1 VFAAERVHEMV
12 AEAEPVQE
20 GATGAAE
27 HVHEISGMSVDTV
40 CQDSGEQAT
49 QRHKT
54 ARSRK
59 RFTFANWK
67 R

>member
-1 VFAAERVHEMV
+1 MV
-12 AEAEPVQE
+12 AEAKPVQE

-27 HVHEISGMSVDTV
+27 HVHEIRGMSGDTV

-54 ARSRK
+54 ARSQEDIELRK
-59 RFTFANWK
+59 LEAI
-67 R
+67 